1 MTMTTWKRL
10 LDYTERLRRGN
21 LIRCVLEE
29 TPLILL
35 LRDDGGLVAV
45 TGQDA
50 GTEMFHLPRDGYD
63 SGTLSPQWLVENWAS
78 YVPSPAEDVL
88 VRDSLEARELASP
101 TRIQLAEYSGTLER
115 GRLLECPFG
124 YPFEGTVYAMVTE
137 VDTRLGFMAIT
148 GYKAGIRAFW
158 VPPRDAGTDAGL
170 DPRWLVANATDW
182 LFGGAR
188 LDGVFVRDPLTPAE
202 I

>member
-10 LDYTERLRRGN
+10 LDSTERLGRGT

-29 TPLILL
+29 APIILL
-35 LRDDGGLVAV
+35 LRDDGALIPI
-45 TGQDA
+45 TGQDV
-50 GTEMFHLPRDGYD
+50 GTAMFELPYAGYD
-63 SGTLSPQWLVENWAS
+63 SGTFSPQWVAENWTS
-78 YVPSPAEDVL
+78 CVPSPVEDVL
-88 VRDSLEARELASP
+88 VRGYLDAGELDSP
-101 TRIQLAEYSGTLER
+101 THIPLAEYTGTLER

-124 YPFEGTVYAMVTE
+124 HPFEGKVYMMVTRI
-137 VDTRLGFMAIT
+137 DGRLGFMAIT
-148 GYKAGIRAFW
+148 GYKSGIRAWW

-182 LFGGAR
+182 LFGDAR
-188 LDGVFVRDPLTPAE
+188 MDGVFVRDPLTPHE